1 MRTKYKFW
9 ILFILAIVIG
19 VLICWIDAKP
29 NWDDTGISAGLMFL
43 AAAFLGLAM
52 PERAWLWA
60 LSVGIWIPAL
70 NILLHNNYGSILA
83 LVIAFIGAYIGA
95 FVHKLFLTRS

>member
-52 PERAWLWA
+52 PERAWIWA
-60 LSVGIWIPAL
+60 ISVGIWIPAL